1 MKRITD
7 FIVDHRYAILVLF
20 IILSGVSLY
29 VSTKVNINYDIAKYL
44 PETSETRIG
53 MNIMDEKFPEI
64 EESNLNI
71 MFKDLSEEEKS
82 KKLEELKEFK
92 NVASVD
98 YDETEDY
105 NKDGYTLYVVN
116 VDDVSDSK
124 TAEEVFTSIQEKYE
138 DEEVYYSGSIANSNQ
153 EVLNIW
159 VILLAIVAAMIILI
173 IMCESYVEPF
183 LFLFSI
189 LLGVALNMGSNVM
202 FDSVSNITNSIAAI
216 LQMAL
221 SMDYSIML
229 MNRYSQEREKEK
241 NKVKAMKKA
250 LYNAFLS
257 ISSSSVTT
265 IVGLL
270 ALVFMSFTIGRDLGF
285 VLAKGVLFSLI
296 CIFTCLPGLI
306 VLCDSII
313 NKTKKKSLN
322 IKLDFLGR
330 YSYKMRFIMPFIFI
344 ALFIGSF
351 IIKGNLSIEY
361 TGAENDKVGTV
372 FKENNQ
378 MALIYK
384 NEYEESV
391 ANLCKKL
398 ESDDKV
404 SSVLCYGNTI
414 NETLTYDELNNK
426 LSDLGV
432 DTNID
437 EYLLKIIYYNYYN
450 KKNNTTLTMDQFVN
464 FVSKEIKNNK
474 DMKDKINAS
483 TLNSIDT
490 LKNFT
495 TKNNINKKRSKKEIA
510 SILGVDSKNLDSLLI
525 YYSSKNNTTEL
536 SLTEFINFINKDIL
550 TDKTYGSLVG
560 EDARKQ
566 IKSLDRFVNK
576 DFINTEMSTKELAS
590 IFGLDE
596 TSIKSLML
604 LYNLDKESND
614 KLTINEF
621 VIAIDNI
628 NKNTNF
634 LKGMDLSSIT
644 SLVSFAKNENGL
656 NDIKMNKVMLSK
668 ALGEL
673 APGLVET
680 VYMVAG
686 LPDAYTMSIKEFMN
700 LVLVNLGASLPQ
712 DQLVKLNLINKVVNN
727 DKTKYSAKDLSYV
740 MGMDF
745 KAVNSVYV
753 LTYYMNGGE
762 WKMSPYTL
770 VSVIIKNKDND
781 ALKGKLNDETLS
793 TLNLLNMIMT
803 SVNNNKKYK
812 ASELAEMLGMKK
824 SDLSLMYSLY
834 SYKYVNNNVR
844 ISLKE
849 FVDFMLNDV
858 AKNKSFASYIDKST
872 KEKLTNIQE
881 IINGTIKGTKYSSS
895 DIFAILS
902 KLSDDLSESTVDLVY
917 IYHGSQNKYNKSWT
931 LTVEEI
937 VNYLN
942 DTILNDKKFN
952 QFIDKDMKDKIVSA
966 KDSIKDAKELLKSD
980 EYSRMIINSTYDL
993 EGDETFKFVQ
1003 SLKDELDSKDKEI
1016 YVIGDSPMAYDISN
1030 TFDDEMN
1037 LITILTMIAIF
1048 VVVAITFKSTLV
1060 PFILVLIIQCAVFF
1074 TMGVLSLLGGKV
1086 YFIALLIVQSI
1097 LMGATIDY
1105 AIVFTSYY
1113 REHRNKYDI
1122 KESLIRAY
1130 NSSIHTILTS
1140 GAVLIIVTLIVGNF
1154 ASAIAAKICTTISQ
1168 GTMCSVLL
1176 ILFVLPAL
1184 LAICDRF
1191 ICKEQYKK

>member
-7 FIVDHRYAILVLF
+7 FIVDHRNAILVLF

-71 MFKDLSEEEKS
+71 MFKDLSDEEKS

-105 NKDGYTLYVVN
+105 NKDEYTLYVVN

-566 IKSLDRFVNK
+566 IKSLERFVNK

-680 VYMVAG
+680 VYKVAD

-762 WKMSPYTL
+762 WKVSPYIL
-770 VSVIIKNKDND
+770 VSVIINNKDNE
-781 ALKGKLNDETLS
+781 ALKGKLDDETLS

-803 SVNNNKKYK
+803 SVNNNQKYK
-812 ASELAEMLGMKK
+812 DSELAEMLGMKK

-834 SYKYVNNNVR
+834 SYKYINNNVK

-849 FVDFMLNDV
+849 FVEFMLNDV

-917 IYHGSQNKYNKSWT
+917 IYHGSQNKYDKSWT

-1030 TFDDEMN
+1030 TFDGEMN

-1048 VVVAITFKSTLV
+1048 VVVAITFKSCLV

>member
-7 FIVDHRYAILVLF
+7 FIVDHRNAILVLF

-105 NKDGYTLYVVN
+105 NKDEYTLYVVN

-566 IKSLDRFVNK
+566 IKSLERFVNK

-673 APGLVET
+673 ALGLVET
-680 VYMVAG
+680 VYKVAD

-781 ALKGKLNDETLS
+781 ALKGKLNDDTLS

-812 ASELAEMLGMKK
+812 ASELAEMLGMKT
-824 SDLSLMYSLY
+824 SDLSLLYSLY

-858 AKNKSFASYIDKST
+858 AKNKSFSSYIDKST
-872 KEKLTNIQE
+872 KEKLINIQE

-1030 TFDDEMN
+1030 TFDGEMN

-1048 VVVAITFKSTLV
+1048 VVVAITFKSCLV